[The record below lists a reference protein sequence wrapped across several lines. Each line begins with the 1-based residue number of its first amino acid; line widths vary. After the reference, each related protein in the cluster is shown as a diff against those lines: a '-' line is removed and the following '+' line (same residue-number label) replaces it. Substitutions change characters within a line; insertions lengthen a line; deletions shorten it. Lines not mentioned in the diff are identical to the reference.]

1 VEDFS
6 FCKGQSFSLVRIEDR
21 YCLGGPTQFD
31 SLGRFIDGLGKLWQT
46 WPTRIELKTGHSK
59 SADQE
64 TMTRQLERTL
74 KSKGVELNVRFI
86 TKSSQTGKDF
96 HDRRV
101 IFQTDANNPRRRISV
116 LLTGGVDR
124 YLNSD
129 FECGVITHRAH

>member
-1 VEDFS
+1 MATRHNDPWS
-6 FCKGQSFSLVRIEDR
+6 PWRA
-21 YCLGGPTQFD
+21 
-31 SLGRFIDGLGKLWQT
+31 SLGSRQAECLPLFLNNRYPLLCG
-46 WPTRIELKTGHSK
+46 GH
-59 SADQE
+59 
-64 TMTRQLERTL
+64 QLENAL
-74 KSKGVELNVRFI
+74 KSKGVELNIRFI
-86 TKSSQTGKDF
+86 TKSNQTGKDF